1 MYGGE
6 RDTAGFAR
14 RKRKDQIVHLGDTST
29 GPEPETGFAF
39 LPIGKIES
47 DLHRAA
53 RIQPAPAFP
62 ESRARFNAAG

>member
-6 RDTAGFAR
+6 RDTAGFGAA
-14 RKRKDQIVHLGDTST
+14 KTEDQIVHLGDAATD
-29 GPEPETGFAF
+29 PEPETGFAF

-53 RIQPAPAFP
+53 RIQTGARFSG
-62 ESRARFNAAG
+62 ESRPL